1 MKTFQCDRCKK
12 QFNQNLLEKE
22 MVGDYKIYLI
32 ESAAIEKKH
41 TAIENPLCLCEDC
54 KKALREF
61 MKKVASDE

>member
-1 MKTFQCDRCKK
+1 MKTFQCDRCKRI
-12 QFNQNLLEKE
+12 FPEKTFD

-61 MKKVASDE
+61 MKKGASNG